1 MSQTQ
6 EAARPDGKRHLF
18 SFCGSYFALWWKW
31 RGWLMSLLLMPTC
44 SVQTPPLKRR
54 THLAHL
60 QTLDKKSRFLACYL
74 LRVST
79 MWGWDGHSV
88 ESPPGSPSGSLTGT
102 TSKIV
107 PKTPVRIIFVLR
119 RPRRDNTRIQTMM
132 GICTTCT
139 YGTILGPRDG
149 PCLFSDSLWVLY
161 AHHPLPSATVT
172 SVSAFSQVSCQD
184 TF

>member
-6 EAARPDGKRHLF
+6 EAARPDAKRHPF
-18 SFCGSYFALWWKW
+18 SFCGSYFALRWEW

-74 LRVST
+74 LRVPT

-139 YGTILGPRDG
+139 YGTILGPRKMVLASSQIL
-149 PCLFSDSLWVLY
+149 CECCVLIILFLQLLW
-161 AHHPLPSATVT
+161 PL
-172 SVSAFSQVSCQD
+172 
-184 TF
+184 